1 MMSSIMLIDFTGST
15 ATRTNE
21 IGQATDGGDIRAT
34 VRAKL
39 EFVAKESPIV
49 HRVPA
54 IRACE
59 YCSPHFFFDKAH
71 DAGIRLDF
79 DEVTSS
85 LSHPPTAV
93 TVEHDNIGGRAI
105 REVLLASD
113 SHR

>member
-1 MMSSIMLIDFTGST
+1 MTAAPIRMSSIMLIDFTGST

-21 IGQATDGGDIRAT
+21 IGQAMGGGDLRAT

-39 EFVAKESPIV
+39 EFVAKESHIV

-71 DAGIRLDF
+71 DAGIRLDKVCQKLKAIALAN
-79 DEVTSS
+79 DGLDS
-85 LSHPPTAV
+85 LKAHLIPDWLV
-93 TVEHDNIGGRAI
+93 
-105 REVLLASD
+105 
-113 SHR
+113 

>member
-1 MMSSIMLIDFTGST
+1 MATAPIRMSSIMLIDFTGST

-21 IGQATDGGDIRAT
+21 IGQAMDGGDLRAT

-71 DAGIRLDF
+71 DAGIRLDK
-79 DEVTSS
+79 VCQK
-85 LSHPPTAV
+85 LK
-93 TVEHDNIGGRAI
+93 AI
-105 REVLLASD
+105 ALAKD
-113 SHR
+113 GLDCLKAHLVPDWLV